1 MNLHFN
7 FFGLNDLNRAPK
19 EDRPPRTGAAR
30 YFQVF
35 WENLGKLL
43 LGNLMCSLGFLPAA
57 LGVSLGLVYENFWLT
72 LIGGAIGG
80 AIAGPLWTAMMDL
93 SLRCF
98 ASRVDEW
105 FAAFR
110 HTLRVCLKTA
120 ALQGMAVG
128 VLVSGLLMVGS
139 FASGLMEDGTL
150 PAPVVWVMLVVDF
163 FLVALAATLL
173 FPPLCYQRQS
183 LAQRVRDSLTL
194 LARAPLR
201 TLAAALGLLG
211 WCALLGSLFP
221 LSVPLSAVLGFWPP
235 SLYVAQLLRPGLL
248 EQFGQQEEPPE
259 REAPEGEPDRYTM
272 GQRSEIWWRRH
283 RGAVLAVVAVICLAL
298 GVIQTVTSFR
308 EPDVQVAFV
317 HADSLPDNVLTALE
331 TSLGELVG
339 NLNGDGEI
347 VVQVNDY
354 QVVFDGTPPTPTYR
368 PPVPPCWSPTSPAG
382 RAACSSWRTP
392 RASWRCTPTRWTP
405 PAPQPGRTPPSS
417 PRWMRAPT
425 PRWRIL
431 TPTSPARNC
440 WRSTPSSLPLV
451 QTAMCSP
458 CCWENKAVKCFTFS
472 EKNSPQT
479 ALRVPGRD
487 AGKDGLGTSFC
498 LTVSFSGPLRRT
510 ASRRIPPD
518 AARARSGDCVLL

>member
-1 MNLHFN
+1 MNLRFH

-57 LGVSLGLVYENFWLT
+57 LGVSLGLVYENFWLA
-72 LIGGAIGG
+72 LMGGAIGG
-80 AIAGPLWTAMMDL
+80 AVAGPLWTAMMDL

-110 HTLRVCLKTA
+110 HTLRVCLKPA

-128 VLVSGLLMVGS
+128 VLVSGLLTVGS

-150 PAPVVWVMLVVDF
+150 PAPVVWVMLIVDF
-163 FLVALAATLL
+163 FLVALAVTLL
-173 FPPLCYQRQS
+173 FPPLCYVRQS
-183 LAQRVRDSLTL
+183 LAQRVRGGLSL
-194 LARAPLR
+194 LAQAPLR
-201 TLAAALGLLG
+201 TLAAALGLLV

-221 LSVPLSAVLGFWPP
+221 LSVPLSAMLGFWPP

-259 REAPEGEPDRYTM
+259 REAPEGEPGRYTM
-272 GQRSEIWWRRH
+272 SQRSEIWWRRH
-283 RGAVLAVVAVICLAL
+283 WGAVLAVVTVICLAL

-317 HADSLPDNVLTALE
+317 HADSLPDNVLSALE
-331 TSLGELVG
+331 SSLGELVG
-339 NLNGDGEI
+339 DLNGDGEV

-354 QVVFDGTPPTPTYR
+354 QVVFDGSATD
-368 PPVPPCWSPTSPAG
+368 SD
-382 RAACSSWRTP
+382 
-392 RASWRCTPTRWTP
+392 
-405 PAPQPGRTPPSS
+405 
-417 PRWMRAPT
+417 
-425 PRWRIL
+425 
-431 TPTSPARNC
+431 
-440 WRSTPSSLPLV
+440 V
-451 QTAMCSP
+451 QTAGSTLLVTDVAGGESSLFIVEDAEGFLELYADQMDNASAATWADSP
-458 CCWENKAVKCFTFS
+458 ILS
-472 EKNSPQT
+472 
-479 ALRVPGRD
+479 ALD
-487 AGKDGLGTSFC
+487 AGTYSTVENIDADLTGQELLAEYTVLPATGADSDVLALLLGE
-498 LTVSFSGPLRRT
+498 
-510 ASRRIPPD
+510 
-518 AARARSGDCVLL
+518 

>member
-57 LGVSLGLVYENFWLT
+57 LGVSLGLVYENFWLA
-72 LIGGAIGG
+72 LMGGAIGG

-110 HTLRVCLKTA
+110 HTLRVCLKPA
-120 ALQGMAVG
+120 ALQGMIVG

-150 PAPVVWVMLVVDF
+150 PAPVVWVMLIVDF

-173 FPPLCYQRQS
+173 FPPLCYQRQP
-183 LAQRVRDSLTL
+183 LVQRVRDGMTL
-194 LARAPLR
+194 VAQAPLR

-259 REAPEGEPDRYTM
+259 REAPEGDPDRYTM
-272 GQRSEIWWRRH
+272 SQRSEIWWRRH
-283 RGAVLAVVAVICLAL
+283 WGAVLAVVAVICLAL

-317 HADSLPDNVLTALE
+317 HADSLPDNVLSALE

-339 NLNGDGEI
+339 DLNGDGEV

-354 QVVFDGTPPTPTYR
+354 QVVFDGSATD
-368 PPVPPCWSPTSPAG
+368 SD
-382 RAACSSWRTP
+382 
-392 RASWRCTPTRWTP
+392 
-405 PAPQPGRTPPSS
+405 
-417 PRWMRAPT
+417 
-425 PRWRIL
+425 
-431 TPTSPARNC
+431 
-440 WRSTPSSLPLV
+440 V
-451 QTAMCSP
+451 QTAGSTLLVTDVAGGESSLFIVEDAEGFLELYADQMDTASAAAWADSP
-458 CCWENKAVKCFTFS
+458 VLS
-472 EKNSPQT
+472 
-479 ALRVPGRD
+479 ALD
-487 AGKDGLGTSFC
+487 AGTYSMVEDIDADLTGQALLAEYTVLPATGADSDVLALLLGE
-498 LTVSFSGPLRRT
+498 
-510 ASRRIPPD
+510 
-518 AARARSGDCVLL
+518 